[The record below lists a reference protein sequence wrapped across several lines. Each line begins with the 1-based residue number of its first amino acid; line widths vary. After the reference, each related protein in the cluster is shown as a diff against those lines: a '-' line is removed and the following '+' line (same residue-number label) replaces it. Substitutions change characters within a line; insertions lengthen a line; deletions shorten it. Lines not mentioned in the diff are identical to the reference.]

1 MTSSPFNLYWGDSV
15 WAKVS
20 ATNEKGTSSQS
31 NAGNGA
37 IIITRAD
44 PPVNLAEDSSQRN
57 HYTIAITWEAG
68 AFEGG
73 TPVIDYK
80 VNIAE
85 QGQAATVLIEG
96 VTTFTATATGLTPGV
111 FYEFTVNARNE
122 YDFSY
127 DS

>member
-1 MTSSPFNLYWGDSV
+1 
-15 WAKVS
+15 
-20 ATNEKGTSSQS
+20 
-31 NAGNGA
+31 
-37 IIITRAD
+37 
-44 PPVNLAEDSSQRN
+44 VNLAEDASQRN
-57 HYTIAITWEAG
+57 HYTLTITWQAG
-68 AFEGG
+68 AEEGG
-73 TPVIDYK
+73 TPVIDYR

-127 DS
+127 DSEVLTI